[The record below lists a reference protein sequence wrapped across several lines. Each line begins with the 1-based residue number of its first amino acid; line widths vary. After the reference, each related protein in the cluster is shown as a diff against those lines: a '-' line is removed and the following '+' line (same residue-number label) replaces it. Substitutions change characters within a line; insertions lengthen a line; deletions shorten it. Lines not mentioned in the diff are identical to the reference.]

1 MRQLK
6 YLYYQFVRLNATPE
20 EVSRGLALGVFI
32 GMTPTYPFQM
42 LLAVLLAV
50 ALKEN
55 KVSAMLGTWITPPPP
70 LSIPIYYFNFKVG
83 RFFIPGPEN
92 FPKFS
97 SDFSLSD
104 QMKDIANLG
113 FEYLAT
119 LLLGC
124 FIVGL
129 FSAILTYW
137 ISKPLYI
144 YIRDKRRIIL
154 EKRALQKE

>member
-20 EVSRGLALGVFI
+20 EVSRGLALGVFV

-55 KVSAMLGTWITPPPP
+55 KVAAMLGTWVMPPPP
-70 LSIPIYYFNFKVG
+70 MSAPIYYFNFKVG

-92 FPKFS
+92 FPKLGS
-97 SDFSLSD
+97 GFSLAD
-104 QMKDIANLG
+104 QMKNIANLG
-113 FEYLAT
+113 FEHLAT

-124 FIVGL
+124 FVVGI
-129 FSAILTYW
+129 FSSILTYW

-144 YIRDKRRIIL
+144 YIRDKRRIMV

>member
-6 YLYYQFVRLNATPE
+6 YIYYQFVRLRATPE

-32 GMTPTYPFQM
+32 GMTPTSPFQM
-42 LLAVLLAV
+42 LLAILLAV

-55 KVSAMLGTWITPPPP
+55 KVAAMLGTWVTPPF
-70 LSIPIYYFNFKVG
+70 LSVPIYYFNFKVG
-83 RFFIPGPEN
+83 RFFIPGPED
-92 FPKFS
+92 FPKFG
-97 SDFSLSD
+97 SDFSLAD
-104 QMKDIANLG
+104 QMKNIANLG

-124 FIVGL
+124 FVVGI

-144 YIRDKRRIIL
+144 YLRDKRRILI

>member
-32 GMTPTYPFQM
+32 GMTPTSPFQM

-50 ALKEN
+50 VLKEN
-55 KVSAMLGTWITPPPP
+55 KVAAMLGTWVTPPL
-70 LSIPIYYFNFKVG
+70 LSVPIYYFNFRVG

-92 FPKFS
+92 FPKFG
-97 SDFSLSD
+97 SDFSLGD
-104 QMKDIANLG
+104 QMKNIANLG
-113 FEYLAT
+113 FEYLGT

-124 FIVGL
+124 FVVGI
-129 FSAILTYW
+129 FSSILTYW

-144 YIRDKRRIIL
+144 YVRDRRRIMI
-154 EKRALQKE
+154 EKRTLQKE